1 MKSLPVYNLIK
12 VVPRWTILQIDVL
25 ICIVSIFLAYLLRFN
40 FEFALI
46 DWKAFAFAA
55 VLVVSS
61 KIMFF
66 LLTKSYAG
74 IIKYTS
80 IEDAKRIFFALSYT
94 LLLLLL
100 VDSIYYYSR
109 QTYIIPV
116 SILIIDYCVSMLS
129 MAAFRILVKIIY
141 FEWKNQQSSQSSE
154 KVNLIIYGAGEAG
167 VITKRTISQDKDNNM
182 NVVAFLDD
190 DPGKVKNTID
200 GIHIYQNTS
209 ENLSRLIRQKQVE
222 VLIIAIQ
229 EISPVKKKE
238 IIDNCL
244 AFGIQARSIPPV
256 QKWING
262 ELSLK
267 QIKEVNIEDVL
278 GRDPISLDK
287 STISKDIQGKTIM
300 ITGAAGSIGS
310 ELTRQVL
317 SFLPKK
323 LVLID
328 QAESALYDLELELTE
343 MPLKINFETKLCN
356 ITNANRM
363 EKLFRKFKPD
373 IVFHAAAYKHV
384 PVMEDNPAEAVL
396 TNIAG
401 TKIVA
406 DLSAKY
412 GAEKF
417 VMISTDKAV
426 NPTSVMGA
434 SKRIAEIYIQSLNY
448 HLLQKQS
455 TPVHPTRF
463 ITTRFGNVLGSNGS
477 VIPRF
482 RKQIAQGGPVT
493 ITHPEIT
500 RYFMT
505 IPEACQLVLEASSMG
520 EGGEIFLFDMG
531 KSVKIVD
538 LAKKMIKL
546 SGLTLG
552 KDIQLVF
559 TGLRPGEKLYEELL
573 SNEENTK
580 PTHHPQILIA
590 KVRRYDFQLIQEQL
604 ENLSNLLPLHN
615 NEAVIGCMKKIV
627 PEYISQNS
635 VYQKLDNPQP
645 SVN

>member
-1 MKSLPVYNLIK
+1 V
-12 VVPRWTILQIDVL
+12 
-25 ICIVSIFLAYLLRFN
+25 A
-40 FEFALI
+40 AL
-46 DWKAFAFAA
+46 
-55 VLVVSS
+55 LVVAL
-61 KIMFF
+61 KLVFF
-66 LLTKSYAG
+66 LITKSFAG

-80 IEDAKRIFFALSYT
+80 VEDAKRIFYALTYSLLM
-94 LLLLLL
+94 LLLA
-100 VDSIYYYSR
+100 DSVYYYYT
-109 QTYIIPV
+109 QAYIIPV

-141 FEWKNQQSSQSSE
+141 FEWRNQQSSQSSE
-154 KVNLIIYGAGEAG
+154 KVNILIYGAGEAG
-167 VITKRTISQDKDNNM
+167 VITKRTISQDKDNTM

-190 DPGKVKNTID
+190 DPAKVRNTID
-200 GIHIYQNTS
+200 GIPIYQNTA

-229 EISPVKKKE
+229 GISPERKKE

-244 AFGIQARSIPPV
+244 SFGIQARSIPPV

-267 QIKEVNIEDVL
+267 QIKDVNIEDVL

-287 STISKDIQGKTIM
+287 SKISKDIEGKIIM

-317 SFLPKK
+317 TFSPKK

-343 MPLKINFETKLCN
+343 MLVKINFETRVCN
-356 ITNANRM
+356 ITNSNRM
-363 EKLFRKFKPD
+363 EKLFRKYKPD

-384 PVMEDNPAEAVL
+384 PVMEDNPSEAVL
-396 TNIAG
+396 TNILG

-406 DLSAKY
+406 DLSAKH
-412 GAEKF
+412 GVGKF

-434 SKRIAEIYIQSLNY
+434 SKRIAEIYIQSLNN
-448 HLLQKQS
+448 HL
-455 TPVHPTRF
+455 VHKNALAQHTTRF

-505 IPEACQLVLEASSMG
+505 IPEACQLVLEAGSMG

-531 KSVKIVD
+531 KSIKIVD

-590 KVRRYDFQLIQEQL
+590 KVRKYDFQLIQEQL
-604 ENLSNLLPLHN
+604 TDLTNLLPLHN
-615 NEAVIGCMKKIV
+615 NESVILCMKKIV

>member
-1 MKSLPVYNLIK
+1 MKPTALFNLIK
-12 VVPRWTILQIDVL
+12 YTPRWVIFQIDVL
-25 ICIVSIFLAYLLRFN
+25 ICVASLVLAFLLRLNFEIELINWIDLSIALLLAISVKSIFF
-40 FEFALI
+40 LI
-46 DWKAFAFAA
+46 TGSF
-55 VLVVSS
+55 
-61 KIMFF
+61 
-66 LLTKSYAG
+66 AG

-80 IEDAKRIFFALSYT
+80 VEDAKRIFQALSFSF
-94 LLLLLL
+94 L
-100 VDSIYYYSR
+100 VIFLVNSLHYYLKDA
-109 QTYIIPV
+109 YIIPV
-116 SILIIDYCVSMLS
+116 SVLIIDYCVSMLC
-129 MAAFRILVKIIY
+129 MCAIRILAKILY
-141 FEWKNQQSSQSSE
+141 FEWKNQSHSQK
-154 KVNLIIYGAGEAG
+154 KVNIIIYGAGEAG
-167 VITKRTISQDKDNNM
+167 VITKKTISQDKDNNM

-190 DPGKVKNTID
+190 DPGKVRNTID
-200 GIHIYQNTS
+200 GIHIYQNNN
-209 ENLSRLIRQKQVE
+209 ENLVRLINQKKVE

-229 EISPVKKKE
+229 DLSPEKKKDV
-238 IIDNCL
+238 IDTCL

-267 QIKEVNIEDVL
+267 QIKDVNIEDVL
-278 GRDPISLDK
+278 GRAPIQLDK
-287 STISKDIQGKTIM
+287 TRIKQEIEGKTIM

-310 ELTRQVL
+310 ELTRQIL
-317 SFLPKK
+317 LFSPKNMI
-323 LVLID
+323 LID
-328 QAESALYDLELELTE
+328 QAESALYDLELELSE
-343 MPLKINFETKLCN
+343 LPYKINYQMRLCN
-356 ITNANRM
+356 ITNSSRM

-384 PVMEDNPAEAVL
+384 PVMEENPAEAVIV
-396 TNIAG
+396 NILG
-401 TKIVA
+401 TKILA

-412 GAEKF
+412 SVEKF
-417 VMISTDKAV
+417 IMISTDKAV

-434 SKRIAEIYIQSLNY
+434 SKRIAEIYTQSLNNE
-448 HLLQKQS
+448 LAS
-455 TPVHPTRF
+455 TDDGSPIQNTRF

-493 ITHPEIT
+493 VTHPEIT

-505 IPEACQLVLEASSMG
+505 IPEACQLVLEAGSIG

-531 KSVKIVD
+531 KSIKIVD

-552 KDIQLVF
+552 KDIQLIY

-590 KVRRYDFQLIQEQL
+590 KTRNYSFALIKEQIFD
-604 ENLSNLLPLHN
+604 LSTLLTLHN
-615 NEAVIGCMKKIV
+615 NEAIIMSMKKIV
-627 PEYISQNS
+627 PEYISKNS
-635 VYQKLDNPQP
+635 IYEKLDKPQEM
-645 SVN
+645 VE